1 MTKLPRQF
9 LPGSVGA
16 DVPLPNITPKNATTG
31 NGPLAGQ
38 TVHFD
43 LNLVNFDWVTWHDY
57 EWENWTQVDA
67 LLNTAIGFLNIK
79 GLWRPDTNYLP
90 AQSVYDP
97 EDISRLYRCD
107 VAHTSSTDFA
117 DDKPLYWTLIDK
129 VTPPVESVFGRFGNV
144 VAQVGDYSAFFYTK
158 AQVDTSQGVQDQR
171 ISQNET
177 DIGAN
182 AAQIGVNIA
191 DIAQNAADI
200 IANAGQIAANM
211 SAIAANTAKFGDCY
225 TKAES
230 DAKYPSADGFLSVT
244 GGTMTGNLNLNDFV
258 RAQFGT
264 DDDFYMTHT
273 GSNMTFQNNTGNLIT
288 NSDTHQFRSKDGL
301 SNLLI
306 MGAADPLANF
316 IVQIRAGEGM
326 SLPNNKQIMFG
337 NNAEMFLTH
346 SGTSGVLR
354 LISGNMN
361 VDAGATY
368 IRNAAG
374 TETYLHIYSGL
385 ADFTHQLN
393 ARAGIRMG
401 QSVKAKF
408 GPTYQ
413 MEMFRDGTNGYIVEP
428 TGIFAIRVG
437 ATFRIQAADGSKTGL
452 LIDPNGGTSLYNNNT
467 ARLTTTTT
475 GISVSG
481 IASVSSY
488 ITSANYIQA
497 AGGGG
502 QTSAMLAIGS
512 RSYGFYQATN
522 YIYATVA
529 GLQAAVISPAGV
541 TIPLAKTVMTKEKLD
556 PLLNGTWAKVTRAF
570 ETVYT
575 NSKNGP
581 IEISVYASTA
591 SANGAFTPSSSTI
604 RLQVSTNGTTW
615 VDVLHGFLER
625 TGSGGSYSRV
635 LSGTITV
642 PAGHRYRLTSGEAS
656 KVLYDWVERT

>member
-158 AQVDTSQGVQDQR
+158 AQVDASQAVQDQR

-177 DIGAN
+177 DIGDN
-182 AAQIGVNIA
+182 AAQIVVNIA

-211 SAIAANTAKFGDCY
+211 SAIANNAANFGNYY

-230 DAKYPSADGFLSVT
+230 DAKFPSADGFVAVT
-244 GGTMTGNLNLNDFV
+244 GGRMTGNLNFNDFI

-273 GSNMTFQNNTGNLIT
+273 GANMALQNNTGNILI
-288 NSDTHQFRSKDGL
+288 NSDVHQFRSKDGL

-306 MGAADPLANF
+306 MSAIDPLANF

-326 SLPNNKQIMFG
+326 SAPNGKKIMLG
-337 NNAEMFLTH
+337 NNGEFEILFDGSNARMTNAT
-346 SGTSGVLR
+346 GTLSLNTNT
-354 LISGNMN
+354 LQ
-361 VDAGATY
+361 
-368 IRNAAG
+368 IRNA
-374 TETYLHIYSGL
+374 GL
-385 ADFTHQLN
+385 TKNMMILTDSLLDMHAPIT
-393 ARAGIRMG
+393 ARANMTFNDSI
-401 QSVKAKF
+401 KAIF
-408 GPTYQ
+408 GTGTDLEIYH
-413 MEMFRDGTNGYIVEP
+413 DGSNATLRNN
-428 TGIFAIRVG
+428 TGIFTIRGNDVRIVDAANSSTMALFTAG
-437 ATFRIQAADGSKTGL
+437 AGV
-452 LIDPNGGTSLYNNNT
+452 SLRYNNAN
-467 ARLTTTTT
+467 RVVTTSAGVTVT
-475 GISVSG
+475 G
-481 IASVSSY
+481 AMSVSST
-488 ITSANYIQA
+488 ITGTTVQVQA
-497 AGGGG
+497 GGG
-502 QTSAMLAIGS
+502 QTAATVRLGS
-512 RSYGFYQATN
+512 SSYGFYQATN